1 MVSYSSLILIECLI
15 LIPFFTFSL
24 FSNKKPLSLP
34 ISGKRLALLM
44 FIGALALFL
53 LPKLNLLYH
62 YDFTKLTTD
71 AWNHYRAIISSTE
84 QGHFDINIYPF
95 YSMFPVTYASEIF
108 LAKLGGISLFNAMTV
123 YYLVIGV
130 SGLLIIRE
138 VGNSLIKGSKADK
151 IVFTGVISVV
161 YAYLQYFNLVV
172 VQQYPLALGVIA
184 ALFSIYS
191 FTLLPYRKN
200 RLLVFLGVATVL
212 LCLSH
217 PFAALMISILFA
229 IYIVVYR
236 LNIKR
241 SYFHR
246 IFDTRH
252 IAVFF
257 SLTAFVIGAA
267 YTQFA
272 TPQIFEHG
280 VEWSTRN
287 FVYSWDILTSEF
299 FERTEAGVDES
310 FESRYRGIDA
320 IIYPLNWSIPT
331 SISLS
336 VLIYALYKRLHI
348 EEDETYLLVTLSLV
362 SFLLLIL
369 TFALSFVEFAFS
381 RYFGTYAL
389 MFNAPVTAYVLYRII
404 RARMIYLKYAGMV
417 VFAVAII
424 ASLTDPTFLPEI
436 SFQGSTYRD
445 EQVYPKQSDLVAWND
460 FYSKISDQNTTVLT
474 NLDASPID
482 PVKNMHNYTGII
494 FQNSSQHI
502 SFEKDTFL
510 IIDKQKLDF
519 SERLQTNTSLN
530 KVYDN
535 SVVFFGR

>member
-1 MVSYSSLILIECLI
+1 VVSYSSLILIESLI
-15 LIPFFTFSL
+15 LIPFFTFLL

-53 LPKLNLLYH
+53 VPKLNLLYH
-62 YDFTKLTTD
+62 YDFTKLTSD
-71 AWNHYRAIISSTE
+71 AWDHYRAIISSTE
-84 QGHFDINIYPF
+84 QGHFDISIYTF
-95 YSMFPVTYASEIF
+95 YSMFPITYASEIF
-108 LAKLGGISLFNAMTV
+108 LAKLGGISLFNAMTA

-138 VGNSLIKGSKADK
+138 LGNSLIKGSKADK

-184 ALFSIYS
+184 ALLSIYS

-200 RLLVFLGVATVL
+200 RSLIFLGVAAVL

-217 PFAALMISILFA
+217 PFAALLTSILFA
-229 IYIVVYR
+229 IYIAIDR

-246 IFDTRH
+246 IFVTRH
-252 IAVFF
+252 IAIFL
-257 SLTAFVIGAA
+257 SLTAFVLGSA

-272 TPQIFEHG
+272 IPQIFEHG
-280 VEWSTRN
+280 IEWLGRN
-287 FVYSWDILTSEF
+287 FVYSWDILTSDFVE
-299 FERTEAGVDES
+299 TTQGGVEES
-310 FESRYRGIDA
+310 FENRYQGIEA
-320 IIYPLNWSIPT
+320 IIYPLNWSIPAST
-331 SISLS
+331 SLS
-336 VLIYALYKRLHI
+336 VLIYALYNRLHI
-348 EEDETYLLVTLSLV
+348 DEDERHLIVTLSLV
-362 SFLLLIL
+362 SFLLLFL

-404 RARMIYLKYAGMV
+404 KARIIYLKYAGMV

-424 ASLTDPTFLPEI
+424 ASITDPIFLPEI

-460 FYSKISDQNTTVLT
+460 FYSKIGDQNTTVLT
-474 NLDASPID
+474 NLNQGPID
-482 PVKNMHNYTGII
+482 PIKNMHNYTGII
-494 FQNSSQHI
+494 FHNSSQHI

-510 IIDKQKLDF
+510 IIDKEKLDF

>member
-1 MVSYSSLILIECLI
+1 VVSYSSLILIECLI
-15 LIPFFTFSL
+15 LIPFFTFLL

-62 YDFTKLTTD
+62 YDFTKLTSD
-71 AWNHYRAIISSTE
+71 AWEHYRAITSSTE

-95 YSMFPVTYASEIF
+95 YSLFPVTYASEIF
-108 LAKLGGISLFNAMTV
+108 LAKLGGISLFNAMTA

-138 VGNSLIKGSKADK
+138 LGNSLIKGSKADK

-161 YAYLQYFNLVV
+161 YGYLQYFNLVV
-172 VQQYPLALGVIA
+172 VQQYPLALGAIA
-184 ALFSIYS
+184 ALLSIYS

-200 RLLVFLGVATVL
+200 RSLIFLGVAAVL

-217 PFAALMISILFA
+217 PFAGLLTSILFA
-229 IYIVVYR
+229 IYVIIDR
-236 LNIKR
+236 LNTKR

-246 IFDTRH
+246 IFVTRH
-252 IAVFF
+252 IAVFL
-257 SLTAFVIGAA
+257 SLTAFITGVA

-280 VEWSTRN
+280 IEWSARN
-287 FVYSWDILTSEF
+287 FVYSWDALTSEF
-299 FERTEAGVDES
+299 FETTEAGVEES
-310 FESRYRGIDA
+310 FESRYQGIDA
-320 IIYPLNWSIPT
+320 IIYPLNWSIPAST
-331 SISLS
+331 SLS
-336 VLIYALYKRLHI
+336 VLIYALYNRLHI
-348 EEDETYLLVTLSLV
+348 DDDERHLIVTLSVV
-362 SFLLLIL
+362 SVLLFIP

-404 RARMIYLKYAGMV
+404 KARIIYLKYAGMF
-417 VFAVAII
+417 VFAAAII
-424 ASLTDPTFLPEI
+424 ASITDPTFLPEI

-445 EQVYPKQSDLVAWND
+445 EQVYPKQPIFVAWND
-460 FYSKISDQNTTVLT
+460 FYSKIGDQNTTVLT
-474 NLDASPID
+474 NLHPSPIT
-482 PVKNMHNYTGII
+482 PIKKMHNYTGII

-502 SFEKDTFL
+502 SFADASFI
-510 IIDKQKLDF
+510 IIDKDILDF
-519 SERLQTNTSLN
+519 SERLQANTSLN